1 MVTSCNPYSRVEF
14 HSEDSDQMKLSTAA
28 TTAAA
33 GRNSR
38 SPMRQTSTE
47 PTRAK
52 SAGVALSTNGDCPKT
67 RKFSART
74 YGSTPPQLWPQ

>member
-14 HSEDSDQMKLSTAA
+14 HREDSDQMKLRTAA

-33 GRNSR
+33 GRKSR

-47 PTRAK
+47 PTSAK
-52 SAGVALSTNGDCPKT
+52 SAGVALSMNGDCPKT

-74 YGSTPPQLWPQ
+74 YGSTPP